1 MEPQNQGT
9 MACLHVVAFFFFKQN
24 KFFFLH
30 TCFKI
35 RYSAEN
41 RKSNIADFI
50 KTAVGAAVLLVRQ
63 NKENK
68 EEKTRWRLTI
78 GKQPA
83 SLSENL
89 AEMKISSMSHI
100 VRPDSGSY

>member
-41 RKSNIADFI
+41 RKVLPGFLQLHNKSII
-50 KTAVGAAVLLVRQ
+50 K
-63 NKENK
+63 
-68 EEKTRWRLTI
+68 
-78 GKQPA
+78 
-83 SLSENL
+83 
-89 AEMKISSMSHI
+89 
-100 VRPDSGSY
+100 

>member
-41 RKSNIADFI
+41 RKSNIAD
-50 KTAVGAAVLLVRQ
+50 L
-63 NKENK
+63 
-68 EEKTRWRLTI
+68 
-78 GKQPA
+78 
-83 SLSENL
+83 
-89 AEMKISSMSHI
+89 
-100 VRPDSGSY
+100 

>member
-50 KTAVGAAVLLVRQ
+50 KTAV
-63 NKENK
+63 
-68 EEKTRWRLTI
+68 
-78 GKQPA
+78 
-83 SLSENL
+83 
-89 AEMKISSMSHI
+89 
-100 VRPDSGSY
+100 

>member
-1 MEPQNQGT
+1 MRSLHKTRNKQQAMEPQNQGT

-41 RKSNIADFI
+41 RKSNIAD
-50 KTAVGAAVLLVRQ
+50 
-63 NKENK
+63 
-68 EEKTRWRLTI
+68 
-78 GKQPA
+78 
-83 SLSENL
+83 
-89 AEMKISSMSHI
+89 
-100 VRPDSGSY
+100 